1 MAIKSESSSAHE
13 YAARGE
19 APWASR
25 RRNLYWHWGALL
37 SLCLSLA
44 SVVMDKQIND
54 EAGVNA
60 VVHGFEDAWNR
71 HDMDAFATLFATDAD
86 FVNVIG
92 MRWVGRDAI
101 RQHHAASHATMFRTS
116 TLRIGDTTVRFLKA
130 DVATSRSEWT
140 LSGITSATG
149 QLAPA
154 RTGILTHV
162 LERIDGR
169 WLIVLTQNTDISTP
183 AG

>member
-1 MAIKSESSSAHE
+1 ME
-13 YAARGE
+13 
-19 APWASR
+19 
-25 RRNLYWHWGALL
+25 
-37 SLCLSLA
+37 
-44 SVVMDKQIND
+44 KQIND
-54 EAGVNA
+54 EVGVNA

-71 HDMDAFATLFATDAD
+71 HDMDAFAMLFATDAD

-101 RQHHAASHATMFRTS
+101 KHHHAASHATMFKTS

-130 DVATSRSEWT
+130 DIATSRSEWA

-149 QLAPA
+149 QLAPT

-162 LERIDGR
+162 LERIDGN

-183 AG
+183 GG